1 MVDCSA
7 NVTSN
12 LELYLDELSRV
23 IFRKENLQSDR
34 AWWLSAFYSLCIQNI
49 VRELLVVI
57 VRDFWDKYDKADT
70 LAPKCYLHL
79 AVKLFLASSGGYD
92 PVMSNYN
99 SAESIETTETNHFKL
114 CQAAVKQFSWAGRG
128 INSSRDYL
136 CRVFGIDGTFNDEEP
151 EPKENMANFIR
162 SKHTVL
168 NSSIPRAIAR
178 FSDPGTPKDGEDV
191 DTDDLS
197 ISQDDSDEL
206 ETEEIIWFREMIRR
220 RRQEESG
227 HLREHQNH

>member
-49 VRELLVVI
+49 VRELLVII
-57 VRDFWDKYDKADT
+57 VRDFWDEYDKADT

-79 AVKLFLASSGGYD
+79 ALKLFLASSGGYD

-99 SAESIETTETNHFKL
+99 SEESTKATEINYFKL
-114 CQAAVKQFSWAGRG
+114 AQNAVDQPSWAGRN
-128 INSSRDYL
+128 IRSSRDYL
-136 CRVFGIDGTFNDEEP
+136 YRLFKIEDTLSDEEP
-151 EPKENMANFIR
+151 EPMESTANFVDYTALR
-162 SKHTVL
+162 SYTL
-168 NSSIPRAIAR
+168 MSLSCRP
-178 FSDPGTPKDGEDV
+178 DPERSRVVEGGEDGENV
-191 DTDDLS
+191 RTDDPS
-197 ISQDDSDEL
+197 APRIP
-206 ETEEIIWFREMIRR
+206 
-220 RRQEESG
+220 
-227 HLREHQNH
+227 LRILTVYGGI